1 MSWKL
6 LKRHYLKLEN
16 KTVILDSNN
25 GYLNISLFHFLKVG
39 GSSKIMNRMKSAL
52 LIILIMTS
60 SLFNVDEMT
69 VHAEKNVDG
78 SVYEYFQQQDK
89 GTDQDETEKKS
100 LPPKN
105 ETAETTSQQVGVT
118 VWDIVKTIFMLVIV
132 IGMLFGLLKWLQ
144 KKNNVSPSVQTMK
157 NLGGTNLGGN
167 RSVQMIK
174 VGNSILVVGIGE
186 NVELLKEINDEQEV
200 NMIIDQYHNRME
212 QMVKPQ
218 DMISKLTARLK
229 TKKENAEENQ
239 SFKKELEKQLHG
251 IAEKR
256 RKAYEENV
264 EKGFKDK

>member
-25 GYLNISLFHFLKVG
+25 GYLNISMFHFLKVG

-78 SVYEYFQQQDK
+78 SVYEYFQQQDE
-89 GTDQDETEKKS
+89 GADQEKTEKKS

-132 IGMLFGLLKWLQ
+132 IGMLIGLLKWLQ
-144 KKNNVSPSVQTMK
+144 KKNNVSTSVQTMK

-186 NVELLKEINDEQEV
+186 NVELLKEIKDEQEV
-200 NMIIDQYHNRME
+200 NMIIDQFHNRME

-229 TKKENAEENQ
+229 TKKENAAENQ
-239 SFKKELEKQLHG
+239 SFKKELENQLHD

>member
-1 MSWKL
+1 M
-6 LKRHYLKLEN
+6 
-16 KTVILDSNN
+16 VILNVSF
-25 GYLNISLFHFLKVG
+25 SE
-39 GSSKIMNRMKSAL
+39 SRWQQKIMNRMKSAL
-52 LIILIMTS
+52 LMIFIMIS
-60 SLFNVDEMT
+60 SLFTIDEMT
-69 VHAEKNVDG
+69 VQAEKNVDN

-89 GTDQDETEKKS
+89 GTDLDETEKTS

-132 IGMLFGLLKWLQ
+132 IGMLIGLLKWLQ
-144 KKNNVSPSVQTMK
+144 KKNNVSTSVQTMK

-174 VGNSILVVGIGE
+174 VGNTILVVGIGE

-200 NMIIDQYHNRME
+200 NLIIEQFNNRTE

-218 DMISKLTARLK
+218 DMISTLTSLLK
-229 TKKENAEENQ
+229 TKKGKSKENH
-239 SFKKELEKQLHG
+239 SFKKELESQLND

>member
-1 MSWKL
+1 M
-6 LKRHYLKLEN
+6 
-16 KTVILDSNN
+16 VILNVSF
-25 GYLNISLFHFLKVG
+25 SE
-39 GSSKIMNRMKSAL
+39 SRWQQKIMNRMKSAL
-52 LIILIMTS
+52 LMIFIMIS
-60 SLFNVDEMT
+60 SLFTIDEMT
-69 VHAEKNVDG
+69 VQAEKNVDN
-78 SVYEYFQQQDK
+78 SVYEYFQQQQDK
-89 GTDQDETEKKS
+89 EIDQDNTENKS

-105 ETAETTSQQVGVT
+105 ETAETPAPKVGIT
-118 VWDIVKTIFMLVIV
+118 AWDILRTIFMLVIV

-144 KKNNVSPSVQTMK
+144 KKNNVSPSVQTIR

-174 VGNSILVVGIGE
+174 VGNSILIVGIGE

-200 NMIIDQYHNRME
+200 NLIIEQFNNRTE

-218 DMISKLTARLK
+218 DMISTLTSLLK
-229 TKKENAEENQ
+229 TKKGKSKENH
-239 SFKKELEKQLHG
+239 SFKKELESQLND

>member
-1 MSWKL
+1 M
-6 LKRHYLKLEN
+6 
-16 KTVILDSNN
+16 VI
-25 GYLNISLFHFLKVG
+25 LNISLFHFLKVG
-39 GSSKIMNRMKSAL
+39 GSTKIMNRMKSAL
-52 LIILIMTS
+52 LMILIMTL

-69 VHAEKNVDG
+69 VQAEKNVGD
-78 SVYEYFQQQDK
+78 SVYDYFQQQDK
-89 GTDQDETEKKS
+89 GADQDKTENKS
-100 LPPKN
+100 LPQKN
-105 ETAETTSQQVGVT
+105 ETAETPSQKVGIT
-118 VWDIVKTIFMLVIV
+118 AWDIVKTISMLVIV

-186 NVELLKEINDEQEV
+186 NIELLKEINDEQEV
-200 NMIIDQYHNRME
+200 NMITEQFHNRME

-218 DMISKLTARLK
+218 DLISKLTALLK
-229 TKKENAEENQ
+229 TKKGIAEENQ
-239 SFKKELEKQLHG
+239 SFKKELENQLND

-264 EKGFKDK
+264 EKGFKAK

>member
-69 VHAEKNVDG
+69 VQAERNVND
-78 SVYEYFQQQDK
+78 SVYEYFQQQDE
-89 GTDQDETEKKS
+89 GADQEKTENKS

-105 ETAETTSQQVGVT
+105 ETAEAPSQKVGVT
-118 VWDIVKTIFMLVIV
+118 AWDIVKTIFMLVIV

-144 KKNNVSPSVQTMK
+144 KKNNVSTSVQTMK

-174 VGNSILVVGIGE
+174 VGNTILVVGIGE

-200 NMIIDQYHNRME
+200 NMIIDQFHNRME

-218 DMISKLTARLK
+218 DMISKLTAHLK

-239 SFKKELEKQLHG
+239 SFKKELEKQLRG

>member
-69 VHAEKNVDG
+69 VQAERNVND
-78 SVYEYFQQQDK
+78 SVYEYFQQQDE
-89 GTDQDETEKKS
+89 GADQEKTENKS

-105 ETAETTSQQVGVT
+105 ETAEAPSQKVGVT
-118 VWDIVKTIFMLVIV
+118 AWDIVKTIFMLVIV

-200 NMIIDQYHNRME
+200 NMIIDQFHNRME

-218 DMISKLTARLK
+218 DMISKLTAHLK

-239 SFKKELEKQLHG
+239 SFKKELENQLNE
-251 IAEKR
+251 IAKKR

-264 EKGFKDK
+264 KKGFKDK

>member
-1 MSWKL
+1 M
-6 LKRHYLKLEN
+6 
-16 KTVILDSNN
+16 VI
-25 GYLNISLFHFLKVG
+25 LNISLFHFLKVG
-39 GSSKIMNRMKSAL
+39 GSTKIMNRMKSAL
-52 LIILIMTS
+52 LIILIMTL
-60 SLFNVDEMT
+60 SLFNVDEIT
-69 VHAEKNVDG
+69 VHAEKNVGD
-78 SVYEYFQQQDK
+78 SVYDYFQQQDK
-89 GTDQDETEKKS
+89 GADQDKTDNKS
-100 LPPKN
+100 LPHKN
-105 ETAETTSQQVGVT
+105 ETAEIPSQKVGIT
-118 VWDIVKTIFMLVIV
+118 AWDIMKTIFMLVIV

-200 NMIIDQYHNRME
+200 NMIIEQFHNRMD

-218 DMISKLTARLK
+218 DMISKLTALLK
-229 TKKENAEENQ
+229 TKKGIAEENQ
-239 SFKKELEKQLHG
+239 SFKKELENQLND

>member
-1 MSWKL
+1 M
-6 LKRHYLKLEN
+6 
-16 KTVILDSNN
+16 VILND
-25 GYLNISLFHFLKVG
+25 LLFHFLKVG

-52 LIILIMTS
+52 LMILIMTL
-60 SLFNVDEMT
+60 SLFNVDELT
-69 VHAEKNVDG
+69 VQAEKNVGD
-78 SVYEYFQQQDK
+78 SVYDYFQQQDK
-89 GTDQDETEKKS
+89 GADQDKTENKS
-100 LPPKN
+100 LPQKN
-105 ETAETTSQQVGVT
+105 ETAETSSQKVGVT
-118 VWDIVKTIFMLVIV
+118 AWDIVKTIFMLVIV

-186 NVELLKEINDEQEV
+186 NIELLKEINDEQEV
-200 NMIIDQYHNRME
+200 NMITEQFHNRME

-218 DMISKLTARLK
+218 DLISKLTALLK
-229 TKKENAEENQ
+229 TKKGIAEENQ
-239 SFKKELEKQLHG
+239 SFKKELENQLND

-264 EKGFKDK
+264 EKGFKAK

>member
-1 MSWKL
+1 M
-6 LKRHYLKLEN
+6 EN

-69 VHAEKNVDG
+69 VQAERNVND
-78 SVYEYFQQQDK
+78 SVYEYFQQQDE
-89 GTDQDETEKKS
+89 GADQEKTENKS

-105 ETAETTSQQVGVT
+105 ETAEAPSQKVGVT
-118 VWDIVKTIFMLVIV
+118 AWDIVKTIFMLVIV

-200 NMIIDQYHNRME
+200 NMIIDQFHNRME

-218 DMISKLTARLK
+218 DMISKLTAHLK
-229 TKKENAEENQ
+229 TKKKMPRKINHL
-239 SFKKELEKQLHG
+239 KKNWKSNCMVSP
-251 IAEKR
+251 KR
-256 RKAYEENV
+256 EGKHMKRMWRKGLKINE
-264 EKGFKDK
+264 

>member
-1 MSWKL
+1 
-6 LKRHYLKLEN
+6 
-16 KTVILDSNN
+16 
-25 GYLNISLFHFLKVG
+25 
-39 GSSKIMNRMKSAL
+39 
-52 LIILIMTS
+52 MTL
-60 SLFNVDEMT
+60 SLFNVDEIT
-69 VHAEKNVDG
+69 VHAEKNVGD
-78 SVYEYFQQQDK
+78 SVYDYFQQQDK
-89 GTDQDETEKKS
+89 GADQDKTDNKS
-100 LPPKN
+100 LPHKN
-105 ETAETTSQQVGVT
+105 ETAEIPSQKVGIT
-118 VWDIVKTIFMLVIV
+118 AWDIMKTIFMLVIV

-200 NMIIDQYHNRME
+200 NMIIKQFHNRMD

-218 DMISKLTARLK
+218 DMISKLTALLK
-229 TKKENAEENQ
+229 TKKGIAEENQ
-239 SFKKELEKQLHG
+239 SFKKELENQLND

>member
-1 MSWKL
+1 
-6 LKRHYLKLEN
+6 
-16 KTVILDSNN
+16 
-25 GYLNISLFHFLKVG
+25 
-39 GSSKIMNRMKSAL
+39 
-52 LIILIMTS
+52 MTS

-69 VHAEKNVDG
+69 VYAEKNVDG

-239 SFKKELEKQLHG
+239 SFKKELENQLND

>member
-1 MSWKL
+1 
-6 LKRHYLKLEN
+6 
-16 KTVILDSNN
+16 
-25 GYLNISLFHFLKVG
+25 
-39 GSSKIMNRMKSAL
+39 
-52 LIILIMTS
+52 MTL
-60 SLFNVDEMT
+60 SLFNVDEIT
-69 VHAEKNVDG
+69 VHAEKNVGD
-78 SVYEYFQQQDK
+78 SVYDYFQQQDE
-89 GTDQDETEKKS
+89 GADQDKTENKS
-100 LPPKN
+100 LPQKN
-105 ETAETTSQQVGVT
+105 ETAEIPSQKVGIT
-118 VWDIVKTIFMLVIV
+118 AWDIVKTIFMLVIV

-200 NMIIDQYHNRME
+200 NMIIEQFHNRMD

-218 DMISKLTARLK
+218 DMISKLKALLK
-229 TKKENAEENQ
+229 TKKGNSEENQ
-239 SFKKELEKQLHG
+239 SFKKELENQLND